1 MKTCTVYLCPIVLEI
16 SIQLLTE
23 QIICDP
29 SFVIYRLFL
38 TSISNLSNPISYRVP
53 SASSPT
59 LAFGSRINSR
69 FSKSLADE
77 ISTLSFIDA
86 AANANSNAAS
96 LDEARL
102 AAQEVGGG
110 STGNIPVATAGKA
123 AMSRSSTSAS
133 GLSLSL
139 SSDESVCQM
148 ALRRK
153 RELEKPIYHLIFG
166 LQKQQ
171 REKAS
176 TIPYPN

>member
-86 AANANSNAAS
+86 AANAAS